1 MVIYT
6 YNEYVVLFNL
16 YWWTYYVN
24 VNCVEQNL
32 TRCSIN
38 QQIPKA
44 VLKDKGATQSSPI
57 SMADVT
63 L

>member
-1 MVIYT
+1 M
-6 YNEYVVLFNL
+6 
-16 YWWTYYVN
+16 YYVN

-44 VLKDKGATQSSPI
+44 VLKDKAETQSSPI
-57 SMADVT
+57 TMADVT
-63 L
+63 LLLATSCYISMHFHRT